1 MNRFDLTPL
10 WWLLILLGVA
20 VLPWHAQGH
29 GVAVTDLLALFSA
42 EKDAGS
48 ALNQALLHHR
58 WWFWPVLAAA
68 ILPAAAVIRP
78 DLARVLG
85 IAGLVGLLA
94 IIAQASTIGLR
105 GWTTPWLTILF
116 GELGDRQRGVG
127 IGAVL
132 SFAGFLVLFTNDLA
146 RRGLFGGDRFIAGA
160 VGFLATSIALFT
172 AWPVVTLLGRGFSV
186 PADSTLLEAIA
197 SRMFAPKIWGLACL
211 MGGGNCGV
219 AWNSIILA
227 IATATSCTVLGLAFA
242 LIVTRTGFRFRK
254 ALRLLTI
261 LPIITPSFVVGLGLI
276 LIFGR
281 SGIINQAVDF
291 VFGVELGRWIYGF
304 NGVWLAQTVSFTP
317 TAFLVLIGVV
327 AGVSPSMEEA
337 SETLRASPLR
347 TFLKVSLPLMLPGIV
362 NAFLVTFI
370 ESLADFGNPILLAGS
385 FGVLSTEVFFAVVGA
400 QADFGRAASLALI
413 LLVFAI
419 AAFLLQR
426 AVVGRKSYVSMTG
439 KGDAGRPAVLPRPV
453 LWLTSGVVLT
463 WAVLTIAI
471 YVLALAGGFVT
482 IWGRD
487 WTFTLGHFAKAFAI
501 DWGING
507 QLIWSGGAWSSL
519 FTTVT
524 LAAIAAPITAV
535 IGILA
540 AWLVSR
546 QRFVG
551 RGFLEFALMLSFCV
565 PGTVIGVAYILT
577 YNVPP
582 LEVTG
587 TAIILVLCFV
597 FRNLPV
603 GVRAGI
609 AALSQVD
616 KSLDEASATL
626 RASSSRTMFRV
637 VLPLIR
643 PAIFTALVYS
653 FVRAITTVSAVIFL
667 VSAEH
672 ELATVY
678 IINRAINGDYGLA
691 IAYCTVLVAVMM
703 AAVGL
708 IHMGVGE
715 RKLGRRDEIKST
727 PLVAAPMGERT

>member
-1 MNRFDLTPL
+1 MNRLDLTPL
-10 WWLLILLGVA
+10 WWLLILLGTA
-20 VLPWHAQGH
+20 ILPWHAQPY
-29 GVAVTDLLALFSA
+29 GVAASDLLALFSA
-42 EKDAGS
+42 DSATGS
-48 ALNQALLHHR
+48 ALNQALLHDR
-58 WWFWPVLAAA
+58 WWFWPILVAAS
-68 ILPAAAVIRP
+68 LPFVSLLRRDMVDIS
-78 DLARVLG
+78 G
-85 IAGLVGLLA
+85 MAGLLGLLA
-94 IIAQASTIGLR
+94 IVLQAAMIGLK
-105 GWTTPWLTILF
+105 GWTMPWLNDLF
-116 GELGDRQRGVG
+116 GELADRQRGVG
-127 IGAVL
+127 LGAAL
-132 SFAGFLVLFTNDLA
+132 TFIGFLFLFTDDLA

-160 VGFLATSIALFT
+160 VGFLASSIALFT
-172 AWPVVTLLGRGFSV
+172 AWPVLTLLGRGFAAPRDGSLIDAV
-186 PADSTLLEAIA
+186 VM
-197 SRMFAPKIWGLACL
+197 RMFAPKIWSLACVA
-211 MGGGNCGV
+211 GSGNCGV
-219 AWNSIILA
+219 AWNSILLA
-227 IATATSCTVLGLAFA
+227 IATASACTLLGLAFA

-281 SGIINQAVDF
+281 SGLINQALEF
-291 VFGVELGRWIYGF
+291 LFGVEPGRWIYGF
-304 NGVWLAQTVSFTP
+304 NGVWLAQTFSFTP

-337 SETLRASPLR
+337 SETLRAAPMR

-385 FGVLSTEVFFAVVGA
+385 FGVLSTEIFFAVVGA

-419 AAFLLQR
+419 VAFLLQR

-439 KGDAGRPAVLPRPV
+439 KGDSGRPAVLPKPM
-453 LWLTSGVVLT
+453 LWLASGVVLT

-471 YVLALAGGFVT
+471 YLLALAGGFVT

-487 WTFTLGHFAKAFAI
+487 WTFTLGHFARAFAI
-501 DWGING
+501 DWGVNG

-524 LAAIAAPITAV
+524 LAAVAAPLTAA
-535 IGILA
+535 IGIMA
-540 AWLVSR
+540 AWVVSR

-551 RGFLEFALMLSFCV
+551 REVLEFALMLSFCV

-577 YNVPP
+577 FNVPP

-616 KSLDEASATL
+616 KSLDEASSTL
-626 RASSSRTMFRV
+626 RASTGRTMFRV

-667 VSAEH
+667 VSAEY

-703 AAVGL
+703 AAVGC
-708 IHMGVGE
+708 IHLLVGE
-715 RKLGRRDEIKST
+715 RKLGRRDDAQPI
-727 PLVAAPMGERT
+727 PAASMEKHT

>member
-1 MNRFDLTPL
+1 MTRLDLTPL

-29 GVAVTDLLALFSA
+29 GFAASDLLALFSTDVA
-42 EKDAGS
+42 NGS
-48 ALNQALLHHR
+48 ALNQALMHHR
-58 WWFWPVLAAA
+58 WWLWPVLVAAMLPALGLARQNWLGYAGVVGLAA
-68 ILPAAAVIRP
+68 IVLQAA
-78 DLARVLG
+78 
-85 IAGLVGLLA
+85 
-94 IIAQASTIGLR
+94 TIGLR
-105 GWTTPWLTILF
+105 GWTMPWLNALF
-116 GELGDRQRGVG
+116 GELADRQPG
-127 IGAVL
+127 IGLGAVAT
-132 SFAGFLVLFTNDLA
+132 FIGFLFLFTGDLA
-146 RRGLFGGDRFIAGA
+146 RRGLFGGDRFIAGT

-172 AWPVVTLLGRGFSV
+172 AWPVLTLLGRGFAAPRDGSLV
-186 PADSTLLEAIA
+186 DAILV
-197 SRMFAPKIWGLACL
+197 RMFAPKIWSLACVT
-211 MGGGNCGV
+211 GGGNCGV
-219 AWNSIILA
+219 AWNSILLA
-227 IATATSCTVLGLAFA
+227 VATASACTLLGLAFA
-242 LIVTRTGFRFRK
+242 LIVTRTGFRYRK

-281 SGIINQAVDF
+281 SGVINQALEF
-291 VFGVELGRWIYGF
+291 LFGIEPGRWIYGF
-304 NGVWLAQTVSFTP
+304 NGVWLAQTFSFTP

-337 SETLRASPLR
+337 SETLRAAPMR

-385 FGVLSTEVFFAVVGA
+385 FGVLSTEIFFAVVGA

-413 LLVFAI
+413 LLVFAV
-419 AAFLLQR
+419 AVFLLQR

-439 KGDAGRPAVLPRPV
+439 KGDSGRPAALPRPM
-453 LWLTSGVVLT
+453 LWLASAVVGI
-463 WAVLTIAI
+463 WATLTIAI
-471 YVLALAGGFVT
+471 YLLALAGGFVT

-507 QLIWSGGAWSSL
+507 QLIWSGGAWDSL

-524 LAAIAAPITAV
+524 LAAIAAPLTAA

-540 AWLVSR
+540 AWVVSR

-551 RGFLEFALMLSFCV
+551 RQLLEFALMLSFCV

-577 YNVPP
+577 FNVPP

-587 TAIILVLCFV
+587 TAIILILCFV

-616 KSLDEASATL
+616 KSLDEASSTL
-626 RASSSRTMFRV
+626 RASTGRTMFRV

-703 AAVGL
+703 TAVGC
-708 IHMGVGE
+708 IHLLVGE
-715 RKLGRRDEIKST
+715 RKLGRRDQPQPILT
-727 PLVAAPMGERT
+727 PSMEKLA

>member
-1 MNRFDLTPL
+1 MKRLDLTPL
-10 WWLLILLGVA
+10 WWLLVLLGVA
-20 VLPWHAQGH
+20 ILPWHAQGH
-29 GVAVTDLLALFSA
+29 GIAPSDLLVLFSSA
-42 EKDAGS
+42 KNEGS
-48 ALNQALLHHR
+48 ALNQALLHDR

-68 ILPAAAVIRP
+68 ILPALAFARPAAR
-78 DLARVLG
+78 G
-85 IAGLVGLLA
+85 INGWAGLIGILA
-94 IIAQASTIGLR
+94 IILEASTIGLK
-105 GWTTPWLTILF
+105 GWTVPWLNVLF
-116 GELGDRQRGVG
+116 GELGDTQPGIG

-132 SFAGFLVLFTNDLA
+132 TFTGFLFLATGDLA
-146 RRGLFGGDRFIAGA
+146 RRGIFGGDRFVAGT
-160 VGFLATSIALFT
+160 VGFLGASIALFT
-172 AWPVVTLLGRGFSV
+172 AWPVLTLLSRGFAN
-186 PADSTLLEAIA
+186 PRDGTLVDAIA
-197 SRMFAPKIWGLACL
+197 QRMFAPKIWGLSCL
-211 MGGGNCGV
+211 TGAGNCGV
-219 AWNSIILA
+219 AWNSILL
-227 IATATSCTVLGLAFA
+227 ATATATACTILGLAFA
-242 LIVTRTGFRFRK
+242 LIVTRTGFRFRNV
-254 ALRLLTI
+254 LRVLTI

-281 SGIINQAVDF
+281 SGLVNQAL
-291 VFGVELGRWIYGF
+291 ELVLGTKPGRWIYGF
-304 NGVWLAQTVSFTP
+304 NGVWLAQTFSFTP

-347 TFLKVSLPLMLPGIV
+347 TFLRVTLPLMLPGIV

-400 QADFGRAASLALI
+400 QADFSRAASLALI

-419 AAFLLQR
+419 GAFLLQR

-439 KGDAGRPAVLPRPV
+439 KGDSGRPSALPKPV
-453 LWLTSGVVLT
+453 LWGASGIVIA
-463 WAVLTIAI
+463 WASLTIAI
-471 YVLALAGGFVT
+471 YLLALAGGFVT
-482 IWGRD
+482 VWGRD
-487 WTFTLGHFAKAFAI
+487 WTFTLSHFARAFAI
-501 DWGING
+501 DWGTNG
-507 QLIWSGGAWSSL
+507 SLVWAGGAWSSL
-519 FTTVT
+519 FTTIS
-524 LAAIAAPITAV
+524 LAAIAAPLTAA

-540 AWLVSR
+540 AWVVSR
-546 QRFVG
+546 QRFIG
-551 RGFLEFALMLSFCV
+551 REILEFALMLSFCV

-577 YNVPP
+577 FNVPP

-587 TAIILVLCFV
+587 TAVILVLCFV

-616 KSLDEASATL
+616 KSLDEASSTL
-626 RASSSRTMFRV
+626 RASTGRTMVRV

-672 ELATVY
+672 ELSTVY

-691 IAYCTVLVAVMM
+691 IAYCTVLVAVML

-708 IHMGVGE
+708 IHLVVGE
-715 RKLGRRDEIKST
+715 RKLGRRAEVRTLVTAT
-727 PLVAAPMGERT
+727 PTMEKLS

>member
-1 MNRFDLTPL
+1 
-10 WWLLILLGVA
+10 
-20 VLPWHAQGH
+20 
-29 GVAVTDLLALFSA
+29 
-42 EKDAGS
+42 
-48 ALNQALLHHR
+48 
-58 WWFWPVLAAA
+58 
-68 ILPAAAVIRP
+68 
-78 DLARVLG
+78 
-85 IAGLVGLLA
+85 
-94 IIAQASTIGLR
+94 
-105 GWTTPWLTILF
+105 
-116 GELGDRQRGVG
+116 
-127 IGAVL
+127 
-132 SFAGFLVLFTNDLA
+132 
-146 RRGLFGGDRFIAGA
+146 
-160 VGFLATSIALFT
+160 
-172 AWPVVTLLGRGFSV
+172 
-186 PADSTLLEAIA
+186 
-197 SRMFAPKIWGLACL
+197 
-211 MGGGNCGV
+211 
-219 AWNSIILA
+219 
-227 IATATSCTVLGLAFA
+227 
-242 LIVTRTGFRFRK
+242 
-254 ALRLLTI
+254 
-261 LPIITPSFVVGLGLI
+261 
-276 LIFGR
+276 
-281 SGIINQAVDF
+281 
-291 VFGVELGRWIYGF
+291 
-304 NGVWLAQTVSFTP
+304 
-317 TAFLVLIGVV
+317 
-327 AGVSPSMEEA
+327 
-337 SETLRASPLR
+337 
-347 TFLKVSLPLMLPGIV
+347 
-362 NAFLVTFI
+362 
-370 ESLADFGNPILLAGS
+370 
-385 FGVLSTEVFFAVVGA
+385 
-400 QADFGRAASLALI
+400 
-413 LLVFAI
+413 
-419 AAFLLQR
+419 
-426 AVVGRKSYVSMTG
+426 
-439 KGDAGRPAVLPRPV
+439 
-453 LWLTSGVVLT
+453 
-463 WAVLTIAI
+463 
-471 YVLALAGGFVT
+471 
-482 IWGRD
+482 
-487 WTFTLGHFAKAFAI
+487 
-501 DWGING
+501 
-507 QLIWSGGAWSSL
+507 
-519 FTTVT
+519 VT

-708 IHMGVGE
+708 IHLGVGE